1 MLIKLTSSTSGEV
14 VMFAKHARLLFEIIG
29 KECTA
34 SGVFTFEQLPAA
46 LARLYQAVDEE
57 KLAAKLL
64 ANEERHG
71 KSPPR
76 DARQNRLTAAGMPR
90 PSPPDAKDG
99 ENRRG
104 GRGRRD
110 RDREQP
116 GRPRMTAEVR
126 LPAVPGARRSGV
138 TGNRTGTGVV
148 ARIGGPDGF
157 AILSAFP
164 VDGNWRRAEWEGRFA
179 GRRAGR

>member
-64 ANEERHG
+64 ANEERNG
-71 KSPPR
+71 KSPPCE
-76 DARQNRLTAAGMPR
+76 ARQVLHVRDEDEA
-90 PSPPDAKDG
+90 DG
-99 ENRRG
+99 ELVLDCK
-104 GRGRRD
+104 D
-110 RDREQP
+110 RQHVTLGQRAQP
-116 GRPRMTAEVR
+116 LIHLMEWTVKEKGFILWEA
-126 LPAVPGARRSGV
+126 SG
-138 TGNRTGTGVV
+138 
-148 ARIGGPDGF
+148 DF
-157 AILSAFP
+157 
-164 VDGNWRRAEWEGRFA
+164 
-179 GRRAGR
+179 